1 MSSPIVLCFYVF
13 RLSVCANEIHIDV
26 SFDHVFV
33 SLRRHAH
40 AASIFLCRSLARALA
55 ILLGVSSLSLSLSRD
70 FFFGLLASIQHNVRL
85 WAMNRIVHPSS
96 ALLHA
101 QTAPFRLRH

>member
-55 ILLGVSSLSLSLSRD
+55 ILLGVSSLSLSRY
-70 FFFGLLASIQHNVRL
+70 LAT
-85 WAMNRIVHPSS
+85 SS
-96 ALLHA
+96 SV
-101 QTAPFRLRH
+101 FLRRYNIMCGSGR